1 MDISNLDL
9 PEWVLWVA
17 QDKDGA
23 YWGYECEPH
32 QHEHGW
38 YENEVGRCIKLLKR
52 QPNPDWRSS
61 LQKVGYS

>member
-9 PEWVLWVA
+9 PKWILWVA
-17 QDKDGA
+17 QDEDGA
-23 YWGYECEPH
+23 CWGYECEPH

-38 YENEVGRCIKLLKR
+38 YENEVGRCIKLLKG